1 MRTTVTLDPDTEHLI
16 RREVRRG
23 GSSFKRILNEAI
35 RRGLVSPPNE
45 RSGAVEVKTFCSPYF
60 PGVDR
65 TRLQQLADELETE
78 ALVRRRKG
86 RG

>member
-1 MRTTVTLDPDTEHLI
+1 MTLDPDTEDLI

-23 GSSFKRILNEAI
+23 GSSFKRILNEAV
-35 RRGLVSPPNE
+35 RRGLTPATEGRP
-45 RSGAVEVKTFCSPYF
+45 GAVEVKTFRSAYF

-65 TRLQQLADELETE
+65 ARLQQLADELETE
-78 ALVRRRKG
+78 ALVRRQKG